1 MPLFQRKTVIFQEKN
16 KEKWLKA
23 RAALKEAGIGGIQAG
38 AFEENPVCG
47 CGAKLDPRDFG
58 PKGKIDRNTY
68 YIRVYAEDAEQ
79 AKNILEEIV

>member
-47 CGAKLDPRDFG
+47 CGAKLDPGTLAQRGRLTAIPTTFG
-58 PKGKIDRNTY
+58 CTLKTPNRRKTY
-68 YIRVYAEDAEQ
+68 WR
-79 AKNILEEIV
+79 K